1 MKRKVSKAA
10 KRHIESVEQ
19 KTLSR
24 QGLDH
29 AGEGSDIIFA
39 RPDVLRDIE
48 MHYCAGCGHGIIHR
62 LICEVIEEFGIR
74 ERVIGVAPVGC
85 AVIAYEYWDFDVTE
99 AAHGR
104 TPAVATGI
112 KRVRP
117 ENIVF
122 TYQGDG
128 DLAAIGTAEIIHAAN
143 RSENITVIFVNNG
156 VYGMTGGQMA
166 PTTLAG
172 QKTSTTIHGRSLRRE
187 GYPIKM
193 LEMLAVLPG
202 TKYAERVSVHSAQE
216 VQRAKRAIKKAF
228 KLQMEN
234 KGFSIVEVLSMCPTY
249 WAMTPI
255 QAADRI
261 KNEVSTFYPLG
272 VIKSC

>member
-1 MKRKVSKAA
+1 MKKTKKAVKKTGKISAGHSKDTAF
-10 KRHIESVEQ
+10 ES
-19 KTLSR
+19 
-24 QGLDH
+24 GL
-29 AGEGSDIIFA
+29 AFA
-39 RPDVLRDIE
+39 RPESLRE
-48 MHYCAGCGHGIIHR
+48 AENHYCAGCGHGIIHR
-62 LICEVIEEFGIR
+62 LICEVIDEFKIR
-74 ERVIGVAPVGC
+74 EKVIAVAPVGC
-85 AVIAYEYWDFDVTE
+85 AVIAYDYWDFDVAE

-117 ENIVF
+117 GSIVF

-128 DLAAIGTAEIIHAAN
+128 DLAAIGTAEIIHTAN
-143 RSENITVIFVNNG
+143 RGENITVIFVNNG

-187 GYPIKM
+187 GYPLKV

-202 TKYAERVSVHSAQE
+202 TKYLERVSVHSSHE
-216 VQRAKRAIKKAF
+216 VLRAKRAIKKAF
-228 KLQMEN
+228 QMQIEN
-234 KGFSIVEVLSMCPTY
+234 KGFSMVEVLSMCPTY
-249 WAMTPI
+249 WGMPPI

>member
-1 MKRKVSKAA
+1 MRPKNRKTKKRKNYPAIKQSNDTTTVLFSQPASLYA
-10 KRHIESVEQ
+10 VEN
-19 KTLSR
+19 
-24 QGLDH
+24 
-29 AGEGSDIIFA
+29 
-39 RPDVLRDIE
+39 
-48 MHYCAGCGHGIIHR
+48 HYCAGCGHGIVHR
-62 LICEVIEEFGIR
+62 LVCEAIDEFGIR
-74 ERVIGVAPVGC
+74 ERVIAVAPVGC
-85 AVIAYEYWDFDVTE
+85 AVIAYDYWNFDVTE

-117 ENIVF
+117 NNIVF

-143 RSENITVIFVNNG
+143 RGENITIIFVNNG

-172 QKTSTTIHGRSLRRE
+172 QRTATTIHGRSLRRE
-187 GYPIKM
+187 GYPIKI

-202 TKYAERVSVHSAQE
+202 TKYLERVSVHSAHE
-216 VQRAKRAIKKAF
+216 VLRAKRAISKAF
-228 KLQMEN
+228 KMQIDN
-234 KGFSIVEVLSMCPTY
+234 KGFSMVEVLSMCPTY
-249 WAMTPI
+249 WDMTPI